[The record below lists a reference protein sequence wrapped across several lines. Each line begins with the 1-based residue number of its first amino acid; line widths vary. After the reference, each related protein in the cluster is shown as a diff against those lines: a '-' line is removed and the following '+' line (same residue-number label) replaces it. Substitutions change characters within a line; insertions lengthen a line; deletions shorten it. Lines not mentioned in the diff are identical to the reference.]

1 MRKTLLTVIAMLTLV
16 GGLMVAPT
24 MAQAPGGA
32 GRMAAQREGHER
44 HPAIRHA
51 IEALRAAKD
60 DLEDASHDFCGHRE
74 DALESTNNALRQ
86 LQMALESDRAGL
98 DPVDA
103 AQAGLLYEKAS
114 WNGQVEK
121 GERGERNERHPKIRQ
136 AIRAL
141 ERAKGDLQNGAHD
154 FKGHREEAL
163 DATNNAIT
171 RLRAALACDRK

>member
-1 MRKTLLTVIAMLTLV
+1 MKKTLLTVIAMLTLM

-24 MAQAPGGA
+24 LAQGPGGA
-32 GRMAAQREGHER
+32 GRMGGER

-51 IEALRAAKD
+51 IEALRAAKE

-86 LQMALESDRAGL
+86 LQLALESDRAAIE
-98 DPVDA
+98 PVDTM
-103 AQAGLLYEKAS
+103 QTGLLYEKAS
-114 WNGQVEK
+114 WNVQGER

-141 ERAKGDLQNGAHD
+141 ERAKGDLQNAAHD